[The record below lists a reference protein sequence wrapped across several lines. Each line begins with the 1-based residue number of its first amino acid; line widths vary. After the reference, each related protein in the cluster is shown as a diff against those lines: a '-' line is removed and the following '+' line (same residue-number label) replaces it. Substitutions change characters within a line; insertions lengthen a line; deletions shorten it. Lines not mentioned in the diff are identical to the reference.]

1 MTNNTPKRPM
11 NSMDTTPTKIPRLEQ
26 KPEEGEVI
34 ENIHQPDH
42 DDDHDDNLGDE
53 NENEEED
60 SEEEDSEEED
70 SEDEFNLE
78 KELEALEE
86 KDPVVFEKL
95 KEVRSE
101 LERSEP
107 NIIELFKTP
116 LLVEDRAKL
125 CQQYEVYKTHI
136 PNTEEW
142 LEARTRYN
150 FLFRNYKQGYK
161 EYCKFTDE
169 EHLRMKEEEK
179 ELSSYDSELSIKYK
193 ILNLNAS
200 KSNKAIIYR
209 RYEELLALQ
218 HHNEEYSKIKHWLK
232 WAVNIPHDNIKEA
245 KVDNINEFITKAS
258 QKLDEELFGMENVK
272 EQILLYISAKLMNP
286 NMRRSNLGLVGPPGV
301 GKTAIARMIAK
312 VMEWGFEQ
320 ISFGGMDKPDF
331 LKGHEYT
338 YIGAQPGVIVKSLKQ
353 MGHKN
358 GVIFLDELDK
368 AAEHPDIRAALL
380 HLVDQSQNFDFK
392 DNFLGE
398 ISIDLSKIWYVGSM
412 NKIPEDQALAD
423 RWWIIKVNG
432 YTKQE
437 KVHIVEDYLIPKAM
451 KNIGIDKNNI
461 EFDKSIISYLIDKVC
476 KPEEKGVRSIEKY
489 IFDIIS
495 KIHFIVTHQDDK
507 GKLPFRTSFQI
518 DYKLSYP
525 VKVDRKILEILSA
538 NKELETVLNMMYL

>member
-1 MTNNTPKRPM
+1 MNNNPPPKRSLDSP
-11 NSMDTTPTKIPRLEQ
+11 SDDTISLKYPKLDK
-26 KPEEGEVI
+26 KPDENEVI
-34 ENIHQPDH
+34 EEFN
-42 DDDHDDNLGDE
+42 NEVDE
-53 NENEEED
+53 EEVDEEEVDEEEED
-60 SEEEDSEEED
+60 NESSSDEEFD
-70 SEDEFNLE
+70 LE
-78 KELEALEE
+78 KELESLKET
-86 KDPVVFEKL
+86 DPVVFEKL
-95 KEVRSE
+95 QEVRKE
-101 LERSEP
+101 MERTEP
-107 NIIELFKTP
+107 NVVDLFKTP
-116 LLVEDRAKL
+116 LLLTDRVKL

-150 FLFRNYKQGYK
+150 FLFKNYKQGYQ
-161 EYCKFTDE
+161 EYCRFTAE
-169 EHLRMKEEEK
+169 EHERMNREEK

-200 KSNKAIIYR
+200 KANKAVIYR
-209 RYEELLALQ
+209 RYEELLALPHQ
-218 HHNEEYSKIKHWLK
+218 NDEYSKIKHWLK
-232 WAVNIPHDNIKEA
+232 WAVNIPHDNIKEV
-245 KVDNINEFITKAS
+245 KVDNINEFITRAS
-258 QKLDEELFGMENVK
+258 QKLDDELFGMENVK

-286 NMRRSNLGLVGPPGV
+286 NMKRSNLGLVGPPGV

-312 VMEWGFEQ
+312 LMDWGFEQ

-380 HLVDQSQNFDFK
+380 HLVDQSQNTDFK

-423 RWWIIKVNG
+423 RWWIIKVDG
-432 YTKQE
+432 YNKQE
-437 KVHIVEDYLIPKAM
+437 KIHIVEDYLIPKALR
-451 KNIGIDKNNI
+451 NIGIDKNNI
-461 EFDKSIISYLIDKVC
+461 EFDRDITTYLIEKISKDS
-476 KPEEKGVRSIEKY
+476 EKGVRTIEKY

-495 KIHFIVTHQDDK
+495 KIHFIVIHQDEN
-507 GKLPFRTSFQI
+507 GKLPFKTTFKI
-518 DYKLSYP
+518 ADKLSYP
-525 VKVDRKILEILSA
+525 VRVNRRILEKLSD